1 VAFREIDAQGGAAS
15 SHVGAQYPV
24 MRVPPRLP
32 VVPALLSALLA
43 ACSND
48 GLPVEMYG
56 TLERDRLEL
65 VAEARERIV
74 EIAVAEGDHVAA
86 GTLLLRQEAGTMQP
100 RLDQARAALQESERR
115 LADLAEGPRQREIE
129 EARASLAGAE
139 STLVTARRE
148 FERVDSLVARRLLSA
163 SQLDQAR
170 AQRDAARSARDQAK
184 SRLALLLEGTR
195 PEQVRQAEAAVQRA
209 RAALAELETSAALY
223 SVIAPRDGLVEA
235 LPYKLGERPPAGA
248 PVVVMLADGVPYA
261 RIHVPEPLRAEVTA
275 GRRVFVAIDG
285 VEGQLEGTVRF
296 VAAQAEYTPYYALS
310 QKDRS
315 RLSFKAEVTVHDARA
330 AALPVGVP
338 VQVTLDRSTAETGP
352 K

>member
-1 VAFREIDAQGGAAS
+1 MCLPR
-15 SHVGAQYPV
+15 
-24 MRVPPRLP
+24 RVL
-32 VVPALLSALLA
+32 VVTALLSALLA
-43 ACSND
+43 GCSND
-48 GLPVEMYG
+48 GVPSEMFG

-65 VAEARERIV
+65 VAESRERIV

-100 RLDQARAALQESERR
+100 RLDQARAALAESERH
-115 LADLAEGPRQREIE
+115 LADLAEGPRQSEIE

-139 STLVTARRE
+139 STLVTSRRE
-148 FERVDSLVARRLLSA
+148 FERVDSLVERGLLSA
-163 SQLDQAR
+163 SELDQAR
-170 AQRDAARSARDQAK
+170 AQRDAARSARDQAN

-195 PEQVRQAEAAVQRA
+195 PEQVRQAEAAVQGA

-223 SVIAPRDGLVEA
+223 SVLAPRGGLIEA

-275 GRRVFVAIDG
+275 GRRVYVAMDG
-285 VEGQLEGTVRF
+285 VEGQLEGTVRYIS
-296 VAAQAEYTPYYALS
+296 AEAEYTPYYALS

-315 RLSFKAEVTVHDARA
+315 RLSYTAEVTIDDARA
-330 AALPVGVP
+330 AALPVGMP
-338 VQVTLDRSTAETGP
+338 VQVTLHRTGP
-352 K
+352 ESGPK